1 MNHCP
6 ACGAEHY
13 PGTLFCEMC
22 GEAVHPAAQAHVAA
36 ARAAANRPVRPRP
49 SPTSNPPSAAP
60 PAAEANDMPVR
71 PMPALHVHLP
81 HHDASF
87 SLSSALIQIGRADPD
102 DGFAPELDLTD
113 YGGQERG
120 VSRRHATIRWV
131 EGGYVIIDQHSSN
144 GTWLNGVRLVSGYA
158 YQIPP
163 QANLRLGG
171 LLVQLSIAD

>member
-13 PGTLFCEMC
+13 PGTLFCETC
-22 GEAVHPAAQAHVAA
+22 GEAVHPAARAHVAA
-36 ARAAANRPVRPRP
+36 TRAAAGRPARARPTPPASPTPTAQPVATDDRPVRPTP
-49 SPTSNPPSAAP
+49 S
-60 PAAEANDMPVR
+60 
-71 PMPALHVHLP
+71 LHVHLP

-87 SLSSALIQIGRADPD
+87 SLNGALIQVGRADPD

-120 VSRRHATIRWV
+120 VSRRHATIQWV
-131 EGGYVIIDQHSSN
+131 EGGYVIVDQHSSN
-144 GTWLNGVRLVSGYA
+144 GTWLNGVRLVAGYA

-163 QANLRLGG
+163 QANVRLGG